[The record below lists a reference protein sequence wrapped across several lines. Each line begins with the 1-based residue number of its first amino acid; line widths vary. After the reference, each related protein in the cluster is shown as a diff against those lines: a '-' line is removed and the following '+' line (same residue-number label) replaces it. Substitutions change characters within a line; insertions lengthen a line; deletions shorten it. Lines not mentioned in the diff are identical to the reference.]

1 MKKKISLVLTT
12 INEYNQ
18 IRKIDNLSKKN
29 FVNLIIIGDK
39 KSPKNFKLVYGNF
52 IDIKHQKKTRF

>member
-29 FVNLIIIGDK
+29 FVNLIVVGDK

-52 IDIKHQKKTRF
+52 IDIKHQT